1 MGERFFLR
9 KFQNLSL
16 QVKISSIYILANLL
30 IFIVNIGLL
39 IGIHKMSGELDM
51 VYQKN
56 LFLNELEESLQTVQ
70 DNMTNYLSAK
80 TSDSLENYYRSVQVY
95 TQLLDELSD
104 DITGVSTGR
113 MEHNI
118 KHMSEQYLEQ
128 VAQTIEAKRGR
139 NVEKYRVRYENAT
152 KLYQYIDTYIT
163 SLNREQFTYNSKNYS
178 EISKDFRLLEAVSI
192 LIMGVILVGNI
203 IIIIQLTGA
212 IISPLSDL
220 AKYANEVGEGNLNI
234 ELLKVRTEDE
244 IGVVT
249 KAFNQ
254 MVVSIREY
262 IDQIQQRMEVEQK
275 LRERELLMESHL
287 KDAQL
292 KYLRAQINPH
302 FLFNT
307 LNAGAQLAM
316 MEAADRTYEYVQ
328 NVAEFFRY
336 NIKKANE
343 IVTLR
348 DEIQL
353 VDHYIYILNVR
364 FSGEIHYDKKIDE
377 KLLMAEMPG
386 MVLQPII
393 ENCVNHGIREM
404 AGKGEILL
412 RVYEVIQGVCI
423 QISDNGIGM
432 SQEQIASILNGNYQ
446 TSEKKSD
453 SNGIAMDNVISRI
466 RLFAGNEDAI
476 DIESEGVGKGTK
488 VFIYLPLPQK
498 VDDV

>member
-1 MGERFFLR
+1 MGEVFFIR

-39 IGIHKMSGELDM
+39 IGIHNMSGELDM

-56 LFLNELEESLQTVQ
+56 LFLNELEESLHTVQ

-95 TQLLDELSD
+95 TQLLDELCE
-104 DITGVSTGR
+104 DISGVSTGR

-118 KHMSEQYLEQ
+118 KHMSEHYLEQ
-128 VAQTIEAKRGR
+128 VSQTIEAKRGR

-152 KLYQYIDTYIT
+152 ELYQYIDTYIS

-178 EISKDFRLLEAVSI
+178 EISRNFRLLEIISI
-192 LIMGVILVGNI
+192 MIMGVILAGNI

-212 IISPLSDL
+212 IISPLRDL
-220 AKYANEVGEGNLNI
+220 AKYANEVGEGNFEI
-234 ELLKVRTEDE
+234 DLLKVHTEDE

-254 MVVSIREY
+254 MVISIREY
-262 IDQIQQRMEVEQK
+262 ICQIQQRMEVERK
-275 LRERELLMESHL
+275 LKERELLMEAHL
-287 KDAQL
+287 KDAEL

-316 MEAADRTYEYVQ
+316 MEEADRTYEYVQ

-343 IVTLR
+343 IVTIR

-353 VDHYIYILNVR
+353 VDYYIYILNVR

-377 KLLMAEMPG
+377 KYLDIEMPG

-404 AGKGEILL
+404 AGKGRILL
-412 RVYEVIQGVCI
+412 QVYEVMQGVCI

-432 SQEQIASILNGNYQ
+432 SQEQIDSILNGKYQ

-466 RLFAGNEDAI
+466 RLFTGNEDVI
-476 DIESEGVGKGTK
+476 GIESEGVGKGTK

-498 VDDV
+498 TDDV